1 MYKGLKAQGMEYISV
16 NQGDS
21 AEVIN
26 KYVKEGK
33 FNFPIVMDKKGA
45 DIAKMY
51 GVMAYPTNYIIKDG
65 KVVARFVGFD
75 EKAMKDALTK
85 LGFKV
90 D

>member
-26 KYVKEGK
+26 KYAKETN
-33 FNFPIVMDKKGA
+33 FEFPIVMDKKGG

-51 GVMAYPTNYIIKDG
+51 GVMAYPTNYLIKDG
-65 KVVARFVGFD
+65 KVFAKFVGFD
-75 EKAMKDALTK
+75 EKAMKAAITK
-85 LGFKV
+85 MGFKV

>member
-26 KYVKEGK
+26 KYVKESN
-33 FNFPIVMDKKGA
+33 FEFPIVMDKKGA

-51 GVMAYPTNYIIKDG
+51 GVMAYPTNYLIKDG

-75 EKAMKDALTK
+75 EAGMKAAIRKM
-85 LGFKV
+85 GFTV